1 MKILKNKE
9 FKRNLILIL
18 TISLIAVLISFIWN
32 TAFGLFM
39 LLILSILISIF
50 VILSKSRYNKI
61 SALSNDINELLHGNE
76 NINLQSYS
84 EGEISILQSEIYK
97 LTVKLTEQ
105 KELLKNEKIFLADSL
120 ADISHQLRTPL
131 TSANI
136 LISLLSEPDISN
148 EKRLELVQKLTGIL
162 RRMDWLIVTL
172 LKISKL
178 DADTVEL
185 KKENL
190 DFKKLI
196 EISCDQIIIPMEIKE
211 QKLNIKAHGTLNC
224 DINWTA
230 EAISNVL
237 KNCMEHTPIGGSI
250 EINSNENPIYSELV
264 IKDSGNGFN
273 KKDLNHIF
281 ERFYRGDDSSGQSFG
296 IGLSLAKIIIN
307 KQNGT
312 IKAKNSKFG
321 GAEFTIR
328 FYK

>member
-18 TISLIAVLISFIWN
+18 TISLIAVLIPFIWN

-178 DADTVEL
+178 
-185 KKENL
+185 
-190 DFKKLI
+190 
-196 EISCDQIIIPMEIKE
+196 EIGR
-211 QKLNIKAHGTLNC
+211 AH
-224 DINWTA
+224 
-230 EAISNVL
+230 V
-237 KNCMEHTPIGGSI
+237 
-250 EINSNENPIYSELV
+250 
-264 IKDSGNGFN
+264 
-273 KKDLNHIF
+273 
-281 ERFYRGDDSSGQSFG
+281 
-296 IGLSLAKIIIN
+296 
-307 KQNGT
+307 
-312 IKAKNSKFG
+312 
-321 GAEFTIR
+321 
-328 FYK
+328 